1 KNRGKIGVP
10 ACCARGNDNCDV
22 SVSRVY
28 ARKGDSPVRRAFSV
42 RRTIYDMSLS
52 IGALSVLLLALV
64 IVDDRVRD
72 QLSPRISSARAA
84 SQLISAGTTVQNLLT
99 VVADVARQQSLEHAP
114 LMLFVF
120 AGSVLVLFM
129 IRT

>member
-1 KNRGKIGVP
+1 
-10 ACCARGNDNCDV
+10 
-22 SVSRVY
+22 
-28 ARKGDSPVRRAFSV
+28 VRRAFSV
-42 RRTIYDMSLS
+42 RRTVYDMLLS
-52 IGALSVLLLALV
+52 VGALSVLLLALV

-72 QLSPRISSARAA
+72 QLSLRLSSARAA
-84 SQLISAGTTVQNLLT
+84 SELTSAGTKVQDLFT

-120 AGSVLVLFM
+120 AGTVLVLFM